1 MTSNALRSLARM
13 AARVRWTSWSRRF
26 GVEAPTRAAKSRRSM
41 RNQWKGRRTQRST
54 LNSAMM
60 AMMTVGSRGMAM
72 KSRKNK
78 MCEHKDFEANVV
90 VNRLEDIGRFAA
102 DVTIRCKECSLPFQ
116 FVGLPVGLNLD
127 GATVSLDATEAR
139 LAIVP
144 RGEAPTV
151 LGSFPRGFK
160 VSAFSFDETNS

>member
-1 MTSNALRSLARM
+1 
-13 AARVRWTSWSRRF
+13 
-26 GVEAPTRAAKSRRSM
+26 
-41 RNQWKGRRTQRST
+41 
-54 LNSAMM
+54 
-60 AMMTVGSRGMAM
+60 M

-90 VNRLEDIGRFAA
+90 VNRLEDSGRFMA
-102 DVTIRCKECSLPFQ
+102 DVTIRCKDCGTPFQ

-151 LGSFPRGFK
+151 LGNFPRGFK
-160 VSAFSFDETNS
+160 VSAFSFNENNS